1 MCQVLNVSRSRYY
14 QWLKNPESNR
24 VRENTMI
31 TAEIKAIHADPKK
44 GNYGSPRIAEEL
56 RDAGIMC
63 SKARVA
69 RLMRA
74 AGIHAKRHKKFKV
87 TTNSNHNYP
96 VSPNLLE
103 QNFHVE
109 MPYKVWVSDIT
120 QIWTREGWL
129 YLTVIIDLYH
139 RAVVGW
145 SMSDRLTASQTT
157 EAALYHAY
165 GRYGIPWGLIFHSDR
180 GIQYA
185 ARSFRKLLKK
195 YKGVQSMSGKGNCYD
210 NAVAESFFKT
220 PKAELV
226 YQCSFKTRKEA
237 RAAIFEYIETFYNT
251 IRKHSTVGY
260 NTPLQYLTKYYE
272 KKKSNHVA

>member
-14 QWLKNPESNR
+14 QWLKSPESKR
-24 VRENTMI
+24 ARENAMI
-31 TAEIKAIHADPKK
+31 TAKIKVIHAEPKK
-44 GNYGSPRIAEEL
+44 GNYGSPRMAEEL
-56 RDAGIMC
+56 RDAGILC

-74 AGIHAKRHKKFKV
+74 AGIRAKRHKKFKV
-87 TTNSNHNYP
+87 TTNSKHDHP
-96 VSPNLLE
+96 ISPNLLE

-109 MPYKVWVSDIT
+109 RPYNVLVSDIT
-120 QIWTREGWL
+120 HIRTQEGWL

-145 SMSDRLTASQTT
+145 SMSDRLKASKTT
-157 EAALYHAY
+157 EAALKHVYA
-165 GRYGIPWGLIFHSDR
+165 RYGIPWGLIFHSDR

-185 ARSFRKLLKK
+185 AKSFRKLLKK
-195 YKGVQSMSGKGNCYD
+195 YKCIQSMSGKGNCYD

-220 PKAELV
+220 LKAELV

-237 RAAIFEYIETFYNT
+237 RSAIFDYIETFYNT
-251 IRKHSTVGY
+251 LRKHSSVGY
-260 NTPLQYLTKYYE
+260 NTPLQYLTKSYE